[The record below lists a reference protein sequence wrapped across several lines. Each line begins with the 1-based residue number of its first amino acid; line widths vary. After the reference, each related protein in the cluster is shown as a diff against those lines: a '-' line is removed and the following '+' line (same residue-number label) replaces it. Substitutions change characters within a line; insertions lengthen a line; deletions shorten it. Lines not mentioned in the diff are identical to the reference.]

1 MSCCQVVCDLNEL
14 KGSGT
19 ATMMSSR
26 EFKGTSAKLTTTVPS
41 TWLMVISVV
50 FDIVDD
56 DYYDMICWDDHIE
69 MVKQM
74 LR

>member
-1 MSCCQVVCDLNEL
+1 
-14 KGSGT
+14 
-19 ATMMSSR
+19 MSSR

-56 DYYDMICWDDHIE
+56 DDYDLICLDDHIG